1 MVPASAVAL
10 LYTQLEVCMTRRP
23 GPKALLTALSC
34 ALATGMAC
42 AAEPA
47 APPAAQPATA
57 AQAQARYVVRDAQ
70 TGQLR
75 APTDEELSAMLARQ
89 NTASRMAAPRATV
102 VQKHPGGMR
111 SAVLGT
117 EHLVTIQ
124 AQRRANGTLD
134 VSHTD
139 ATQAHPARPQP
150 LPTE

>member
-1 MVPASAVAL
+1 
-10 LYTQLEVCMTRRP
+10 MTRRP
-23 GPKALLTALSC
+23 GPTALLSALSC
-34 ALATGMAC
+34 VLASGAAC

-47 APPAAQPATA
+47 APSAAPSATPPAAQPATA

-70 TGQLR
+70 TGRLR
-75 APTDEELSAMLARQ
+75 APTDEELSAMLARE

-139 ATQAHPARPQP
+139 ARQAHPAQPQP

>member
-1 MVPASAVAL
+1 
-10 LYTQLEVCMTRRP
+10 MTRRP

-34 ALATGMAC
+34 VLATGVAG

-47 APPAAQPATA
+47 APTATPPAAQPATA

-70 TGQLR
+70 TGRLR
-75 APTDEELSAMLARQ
+75 APTDEELSAMLARE

-139 ATQAHPARPQP
+139 ARQAHPAQPQP